1 MRLVFS
7 FVVFFWGFS
16 PSVQCQ
22 IFENDSSVKT
32 IAYWD
37 LGESYSYEIV
47 LENYK
52 VVGQDTLE
60 RITTSYNV
68 DMEILDSTETSYHV
82 RWTYRDMS
90 YEMDEADSI
99 LDGLMPKLME
109 LTGGSVVEFRT
120 NEVGAF
126 QEVTNWEQIRDYY
139 LAARD
144 SMKVYFGNNPNAN
157 EFLENMMSIYLSRS
171 SIETTSIKDI
181 HQFLNFHGGE
191 YRLKE
196 PLHGNMAFP
205 SVVGQGKVD
214 ALVTVE
220 LLEIFPEDDDY
231 TIYSII
237 EASPIQLRE
246 QTELV
251 LKKLLP
257 TASDS
262 EIKGLLDQA
271 GELWNVIENTSVI
284 HYWGW
289 PTYSLETRQTGSDQ
303 SVKVENRTIQIIRV

>member
-1 MRLVFS
+1 MKSS
-7 FVVFFWGFS
+7 FCFLFLILFGF
-16 PSVQCQ
+16 QYAQAQ
-22 IFENDSSVKT
+22 IFEEDSMVKT

-47 LENYK
+47 VEDFK
-52 VVGQDTLE
+52 IIGQDTLE
-60 RITTSYNV
+60 RMTTSYNV
-68 DMEILDSTETSYHV
+68 DMLVLDSTETSYDV

-90 YEMDEADSI
+90 YEMDEEDSI
-99 LDGLMPKLME
+99 MEGLMSKMME

-126 QEVTNWEQIRDYY
+126 MEVTNWEQIRDYY
-139 LAARD
+139 LAALD
-144 SMKVYFGNNPNAN
+144 SMKAYFGNNPNVN
-157 EFLENMMSIYLSRS
+157 ELLENMMSIYLSKS

-191 YRLKE
+191 YRLRE
-196 PLHGNMAFP
+196 PVHGNMAYP

-214 ALVTVE
+214 ALATVE

-237 EASPIQLRE
+237 EASPIQLLE

-251 LKKLLP
+251 LKRMLP
-257 TASDS
+257 AASDS
-262 EIKGLLDQA
+262 EIKGLLDEV
-271 GELWNVIENTSVI
+271 GEMWNVIENTSVI

-289 PTYSLETRQTGSDQ
+289 PTYSKETRQTGSDQ
-303 SVKVENRTIQIIRV
+303 SVKVEIRTIQIIGV